1 MKNKETYTK
10 DEVIEMLQGMQQSAI
25 NTQGFI
31 AGNLANLWVVRDLI
45 GDQIKELG
53 GEEIAYK
60 VK

>member
-25 NTQGFI
+25 TTQGFI
-31 AGNLANLWVVRDLI
+31 AGHLTTLWVVRDLI
-45 GDQIKELG
+45 GEQIKELG